1 MPNNPKPLK
10 TDTHR
15 KSKKKLSESKLGYL
29 LVAPALILILIIAI
43 WPVIQS
49 FYFSMFDLR
58 LNKPSKS
65 EAFITYKVDLHN
77 YLDNYPFLITSLEDE
92 TEKATGKTKE
102 ELEEIQA
109 RLEKVDSDLKADSKV
124 KDRYDQVDEKL
135 MVMKPVSEELAV
147 VKADKEVVLE
157 LEKTVK
163 ETTESVKEMKGEL
176 ENPEDLIGLS
186 SSLSDSVIT
195 PNFIGFEHYK
205 DNLSDKRMWKA
216 LQNTTVFTVIS
227 VFAELVIGLAIAILI
242 NKTFFGRGIVRATI
256 LIP

>member
-1 MPNNPKPLK
+1 LKPNLMPNNPKPLK
-10 TDTHR
+10 TDSNL
-15 KSKKKLSESKLGYL
+15 KSKKKLSESKMGYL

-65 EAFITYKVDLHN
+65 EAFITYKVDLHT

-135 MVMKPVSEELAV
+135 MVMKPVS
-147 VKADKEVVLE
+147 
-157 LEKTVK
+157 
-163 ETTESVKEMKGEL
+163 
-176 ENPEDLIGLS
+176 
-186 SSLSDSVIT
+186 
-195 PNFIGFEHYK
+195 
-205 DNLSDKRMWKA
+205 
-216 LQNTTVFTVIS
+216 
-227 VFAELVIGLAIAILI
+227 
-242 NKTFFGRGIVRATI
+242 
-256 LIP
+256 